1 MADGLGD
8 IASLLGH
15 SMSQAAQR
23 GEEQDRKSRKKA
35 MKDQLLMSLAAPI
48 VTGLGKGV
56 VDFAGDVVL
65 GSASKDFFA
74 TGEGA
79 AFNRR
84 RNDFK
89 RPVKYLT
96 DQEEFLIK
104 NSDGG
109 FMPGTVAGG
118 ILNLDFKERL
128 ARQKRNFGHLD
139 SYKVLEGATVFDP
152 TEEDIASAEEQANEL
167 RSYIEDFSRGPADAE
182 LLARYAQTKIGQGR
196 GRKFVAKAATALKGG
211 NWEEDVVAPSLDL
224 MLTGGDSSLRDTDFY
239 RLMTTNKDFKTEL
252 RKKVEQARDV
262 GLGTAVT
269 LDNQFE
275 ELLARNPE
283 IGKLIQS
290 EYHAKRGTAI
300 EASKVLEMAN
310 RDPDVGRVVAEL
322 TKGNVPVTMLSVSSR
337 LLDEIEGVDAEKNA
351 GQFMLNSNFDNQ
363 VKAIKNSLSQI
374 KHGRPYETTDGKEGL
389 VNAKNREAINTAT
402 KAYIAQVG
410 EMFNSDLYS
419 VISEQKD
426 KGTYGLTNNIL
437 SAAGKR
443 KIADIYMA
451 TALDP
456 NGPYLTS
463 TSREVPSISW
473 VDSIGQPKLDLM
485 SGTIDSKGESLRDII
500 RSAFEDPEAA
510 KRLEQEALEDGTAF
524 RVKKETTTTSTG
536 LYSPNIRK
544 ARDSDGRTVEDK
556 IKDIATD
563 LTLNNFEKKADLQLY
578 LKTLQETIRK
588 RAGSREIAP
597 IVAQDLEY
605 FKKEYGID

>member
-1 MADGLGD
+1 MAEGLGD
-8 IASLLGH
+8 IASLLGQ
-15 SMSQAAQR
+15 SMSQAAQTGQ
-23 GEEQDRKSRKKA
+23 GEDRKARKKA

-167 RSYIEDFSRGPADAE
+167 RNYIEDFSRGPADAE
-182 LLARYAQTKIGQGR
+182 LLARYKQTDIGKGR
-196 GRKFVAKAATALKGG
+196 GRKIASKAATFLKGG

-239 RLMTTNKDFKTEL
+239 RLMTTNKDFKNEL

-275 ELLARNPE
+275 ELLARTPE

-290 EYHAKRGTAI
+290 EYHTKR
-300 EASKVLEMAN
+300 EMAIDTSKLLDQA
-310 RDPDVGRVVAEL
+310 RTEPDIERVIAQL
-322 TKGNVPVTMLSVSSR
+322 TKQGQRVTTSSVSAL
-337 LLDEIEGVDAEKNA
+337 LLDEIEGIDAEKNA
-351 GQFMLNSNFDNQ
+351 SQFMLNSDFDEQ
-363 VKAIKNSLSQI
+363 VRAIQNSLSQI

-389 VNAKNREAINTAT
+389 VNSKNREAINTAT
-402 KAYIAQVG
+402 ESYIAQVG

-419 VISEQKD
+419 VISELKE
-426 KGTYGLTNNIL
+426 KGTYGLNSNIL

-443 KIADIYMA
+443 KIANIYMA

-456 NGPYLTS
+456 NGPHLTS

-473 VDSIGQPKLDLM
+473 VASIGQPKLDLM
-485 SGTIDSKGESLRDII
+485 NGTIDSKGESLRDII
-500 RSAFEDPEAA
+500 RSAFEDPEVA
-510 KRLEQEALEDGTAF
+510 KEIEKKALEDGTAF
-524 RVKKETTTTSTG
+524 RVSRESTTTTG
-536 LYSPNIRK
+536 LYNPSIRTTK
-544 ARDSDGRTVEDK
+544 NSNGQTVEDRLE
-556 IKDIATD
+556 DITTD
-563 LTLNNFEKKADLQLY
+563 LTLNNFEKKSDIQLFIQ
-578 LKTLQETIRK
+578 TLEETIRK
-588 RAGSREIAP
+588 RAGSRELAP
-597 IVAQDLEY
+597 IVLQDFEY
-605 FKKEYGID
+605 FRKKYKID